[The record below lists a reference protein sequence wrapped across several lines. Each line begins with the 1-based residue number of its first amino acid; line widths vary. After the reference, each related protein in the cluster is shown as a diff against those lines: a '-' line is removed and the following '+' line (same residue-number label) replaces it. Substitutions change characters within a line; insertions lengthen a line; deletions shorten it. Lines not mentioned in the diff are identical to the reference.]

1 MLQRIASKLSTAL
14 VTIMVTGGIL
24 MGIVITQSGTTLL
37 MQASTAR
44 MFEESKVAT
53 TRLQDIFDT
62 AQRDLKFLAR
72 SPSLRH
78 LVDALKTGDAENSPT
93 LRLARHQLQEVFAA
107 LLVNH
112 PWYVQARLIGVK
124 DDGMELVRVDQV
136 DGTIK
141 QIPDRGLQRKGQRNY
156 VAETLRKKPDE
167 FFWSAINLNREHGSI
182 TTPYQPVVRVSLQ
195 VAGEDGKPFGV
206 VIINLDARLV
216 FEAARSVIS
225 PGLTLYIANRQG
237 DYLYHP
243 NPEKTFGFELGH
255 VSRVQDDIPDSAVLL
270 DGTSDAM
277 TVQHVQLPASPEPV
291 VAQLDMLSAQ
301 QGLSE
306 DLLLVLT
313 MPLSVIEEE
322 VNAARR
328 SSASLILPF
337 LLVGTFVVFWLV
349 RVFIAPLERVTREV
363 SHFTPGTK
371 RQRLPEESRRDEVG
385 LLAQAFSRMAERIER
400 QVGEAGEQR
409 IRFQSLFETAPDAI
423 VIIDEDGTV
432 EYVNGSTVRLF
443 GYAASEVIGQDVKML
458 MPEPDRGR
466 HTDYMNRY
474 LEGGEPHIIGKGRKV
489 TGRHKDGET
498 IPLYLSIG
506 EFTLNGRRKFTGIL
520 HDNRVAGSG

>member
-24 MGIVITQSGTTLL
+24 MGIVITQSGTRLL
-37 MQASTAR
+37 MEASTAQ

-72 SPSLRH
+72 SPSLRR
-78 LVDALKTGDAENSPT
+78 LVYEMNADSGSKNSAST
-93 LRLARHQLQEVFAA
+93 QQAQRQLQEVFAA

-112 PWYVQARLIGVK
+112 PWYVQARLIGA
-124 DDGMELVRVDQV
+124 DDEGIELVRVDQI
-136 DGTIK
+136 DSTIRV
-141 QIPDRGLQRKGQRNY
+141 IPDRGLQRKGSRDY
-156 VAETLRKKPDE
+156 VAASLNKSPGE
-167 FFWSAINLNREHGSI
+167 FYWSAINLNREHGSI
-182 TTPYQPVVRVSLQ
+182 AMPYQPVVRVALTVTS
-195 VAGEDGKPFGV
+195 EDGKPFGV
-206 VIINLDARLV
+206 VIINLDARRL

-225 PGLTLYIANRQG
+225 PGLTFYITNRNG

-243 NPEKTFGFELGH
+243 NPDRTFGFEVGQ
-255 VSRVQDDIPDSAVLL
+255 RYNIQDDIPEAAALL
-270 DGTSDAM
+270 DGDSTAM
-277 TVQHVQLPASPEPV
+277 TVEHVQFPAASEPV
-291 VAQLDMLSAQ
+291 VAQLDLLLAQ
-301 QGLSE
+301 QGASE

-313 MPLSVIEEE
+313 MPLSVIDEE

-363 SHFTPGTK
+363 SHFTPGMK
-371 RQRLPEESRRDEVG
+371 RQRLPEEDRRDEVG
-385 LLAQAFSRMAERIER
+385 MLAQAFSRMAERIER

-409 IRFQSLFETAPDAI
+409 KRFQSLFETAPDAI
-423 VIIDEDGTV
+423 VIIDQDGTV

-443 GYAASEVIGQDVKML
+443 GYASNEIVGQDVKLL
-458 MPEPDRGR
+458 MPEPDRSQ
-466 HTDYMNRY
+466 HTEYMDRY
-474 LEGGEPHIIGKGRKV
+474 LDGGEPHIIGIGRKV
-489 TGRHKDGET
+489 TGRRKDGQT
-498 IPLYLSIG
+498 IQLYLSIG
-506 EFTLNGRRKFTGIL
+506 EFSLGGRRKFTGIL
-520 HDNRVAGSG
+520 HDISG

>member
-1 MLQRIASKLSTAL
+1 
-14 VTIMVTGGIL
+14 
-24 MGIVITQSGTTLL
+24 
-37 MQASTAR
+37 
-44 MFEESKVAT
+44 
-53 TRLQDIFDT
+53 
-62 AQRDLKFLAR
+62 
-72 SPSLRH
+72 
-78 LVDALKTGDAENSPT
+78 
-93 LRLARHQLQEVFAA
+93 
-107 LLVNH
+107 
-112 PWYVQARLIGVK
+112 
-124 DDGMELVRVDQV
+124 
-136 DGTIK
+136 
-141 QIPDRGLQRKGQRNY
+141 
-156 VAETLRKKPDE
+156 
-167 FFWSAINLNREHGSI
+167 
-182 TTPYQPVVRVSLQ
+182 
-195 VAGEDGKPFGV
+195 
-206 VIINLDARLV
+206 
-216 FEAARSVIS
+216 
-225 PGLTLYIANRQG
+225 
-237 DYLYHP
+237 
-243 NPEKTFGFELGH
+243 
-255 VSRVQDDIPDSAVLL
+255 
-270 DGTSDAM
+270 M

-301 QGLSE
+301 QGVSE

-337 LLVGTFVVFWLV
+337 LLIGTFVVFWLV

-385 LLAQAFSRMAERIER
+385 LLAQAFSRMAERIEL

-423 VIIDEDGTV
+423 VIIDQDGTV

-443 GYAASEVIGQDVKML
+443 GYATSEVIGQDVKML

-489 TGRHKDGET
+489 TGRRKDGET

-520 HDNRVAGSG
+520 HYIRVTGTG